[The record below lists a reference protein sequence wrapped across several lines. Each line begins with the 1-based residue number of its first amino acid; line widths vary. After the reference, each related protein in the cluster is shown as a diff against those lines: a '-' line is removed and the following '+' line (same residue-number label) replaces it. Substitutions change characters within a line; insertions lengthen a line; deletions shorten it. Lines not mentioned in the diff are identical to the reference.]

1 MKKYILVLCALCTL
15 PSWAQK
21 YSVTG
26 QAPADTKK
34 IYLEHLGTRQAPD
47 SVEVKNGTFHF
58 EGDAQGNPFAF
69 VITDK
74 KEGLILMLD
83 GNVTVDFKANKTLG
97 TAENEALSLWEAR
110 FSPLRN
116 QLRAT
121 TQEYYSYRNSGKQIP
136 DSVKAR
142 IEQVYDNCNNEMI
155 ELTKQCCK
163 ENKDK
168 KFPAYYLSQ
177 VAPSMEKSTV
187 ISLAEEGNSTYMQTH
202 IMDRIKKYI
211 EGWKRQLPGTMFTD
225 LEMQDVNG
233 KTHKLSEYVGKGKY
247 VLIDFWA
254 SWCGPCRASMPEVKK
269 LYDTYKEKGFDIVGL
284 SFDSDKNAWI
294 GAIKKLDLPWHHLS
308 DLKGWD
314 CVAGSV
320 YGINGIPAT
329 LLVGPDGKIITSGLE
344 ESAAKIEE
352 LLK

>member
-1 MKKYILVLCALCTL
+1 MKKYILALCALCTL

-34 IYLEHLGTRQAPD
+34 IYLEHLGSRQAPD
-47 SVEVKNGTFHF
+47 SVEVKNGTFRF
-58 EGDAQGNPFAF
+58 EGDAKGNTFAYA
-69 VITDK
+69 ITDQQ
-74 KEGLILMLD
+74 EGVILVLD
-83 GNVTVDFKANKTLG
+83 GNVTVDFKADKATG
-97 TAENEALSLWEAR
+97 TAENEGLSQWEAR
-110 FSPLRN
+110 FSPIREKM
-116 QLRAT
+116 RAT

-136 DSVKAR
+136 DSIMAR
-142 IEQVYDNCNNEMI
+142 IQQVRDDCYGQMI
-155 ELTKQCCK
+155 DLAQQCCK

-168 KFPAYYLSQ
+168 KFPAYFLSQ
-177 VAPSMEKSTV
+177 VASGMDRSVV
-187 ISLAEEGNSTYMQTH
+187 IALAEEGNPAYMQTN
-202 IMDRIKKYI
+202 IMDRLKKSI
-211 EGWKRQLPGTMFTD
+211 EGWKRQAPGVMFTD

-269 LYDTYKEKGFDIVGL
+269 LYEAYKDKGFDIVGL
-284 SFDSDKNAWI
+284 SFDSDKNAWT

-308 DLKGWD
+308 DLKGWE

-320 YGINGIPAT
+320 YGVNAIPAT

>member
-1 MKKYILVLCALCTL
+1 
-15 PSWAQK
+15 
-21 YSVTG
+21 
-26 QAPADTKK
+26 
-34 IYLEHLGTRQAPD
+34 
-47 SVEVKNGTFHF
+47 
-58 EGDAQGNPFAF
+58 
-69 VITDK
+69 
-74 KEGLILMLD
+74 
-83 GNVTVDFKANKTLG
+83 
-97 TAENEALSLWEAR
+97 
-110 FSPLRN
+110 
-116 QLRAT
+116 
-121 TQEYYSYRNSGKQIP
+121 
-136 DSVKAR
+136 
-142 IEQVYDNCNNEMI
+142 MI

-202 IMDRIKKYI
+202 IMDRVKKYI

-329 LLVGPDGKIITSGLE
+329 LLVDPDGKIITSGLE